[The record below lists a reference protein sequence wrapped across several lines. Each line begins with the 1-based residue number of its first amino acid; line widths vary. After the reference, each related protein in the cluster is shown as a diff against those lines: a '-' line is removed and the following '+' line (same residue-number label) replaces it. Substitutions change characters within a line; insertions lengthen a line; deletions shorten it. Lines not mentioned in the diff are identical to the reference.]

1 MTRLMALGVA
11 IVLIGGWTCGP
22 PKREWRSVFS
32 DASWYRERSEPERDF
47 QGVLQRRTP
56 IASPNARLAL
66 RYSLD
71 DKLAIYAP
79 TTDALEPFVGRA
91 VIIRGKEIDL
101 TREGY
106 GRELWPGAIAA
117 R

>member
-1 MTRLMALGVA
+1 M
-11 IVLIGGWTCGP
+11 
-22 PKREWRSVFS
+22 
-32 DASWYRERSEPERDF
+32 
-47 QGVLQRRTP
+47 
-56 IASPNARLAL
+56 AL
-66 RYSLD
+66 RYALD

-101 TREGY
+101 TSEGY

-117 R
+117 QR